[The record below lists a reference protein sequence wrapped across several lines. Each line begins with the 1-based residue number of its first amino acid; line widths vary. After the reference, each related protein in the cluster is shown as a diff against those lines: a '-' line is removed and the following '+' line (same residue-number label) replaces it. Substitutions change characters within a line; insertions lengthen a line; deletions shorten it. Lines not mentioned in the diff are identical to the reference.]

1 MSKILITGVAGFIGY
16 HVAHRLLSDG
26 HDVSG
31 FDNMSDYYDV
41 RLKQARLRA
50 LRGRFGFVTRVGDLA
65 DDALL
70 KSVFA
75 AERPEI
81 VIHLAAQAGVRYSL
95 SNPESYVSSNLVGH
109 ANLLEACRAHP
120 PRHLLYASSSSVY
133 GANREQPFRES
144 DKADRPVSLYAATK
158 RANEG
163 MSYSYCHLYGLA
175 ATALRFFTVY
185 GEWGRPDMAPI
196 LFAKAIMEGKPIDL
210 FNNGDV
216 ARDFTY
222 AADVVEAIVRL
233 IACAPD
239 APEGEA
245 ARHRV
250 VNIAGGR
257 KVMLGDFV
265 DTLEAALGKEAKRRP
280 APMQPG
286 DVKETWADTSLL
298 QSLTGF
304 APQTSLA
311 EGVGRFARWYKD
323 YHAHG

>member
-26 HDVSG
+26 HQVSG

-41 RLKQARLRA
+41 RLKQARLRQ

-65 DDALL
+65 DGALL
-70 KSVFA
+70 TSVFA
-75 AERPEI
+75 EAKPEI

-95 SNPESYVSSNLVGH
+95 SNPESYVTSNLVGH
-109 ANLLEACRAHP
+109 ANILEACRAYP

-144 DKADRPVSLYAATK
+144 DKTDRPVSLYAATK

-163 MSYSYCHLYGLA
+163 MSYSYSHLFGLP
-175 ATALRFFTVY
+175 ATGLRFFTVY
-185 GEWGRPDMAPI
+185 GEWGRPDMSPI
-196 LFAKAIMEGKPIDL
+196 LFAKAILEGRPIEL

-222 AADVVEAIVRL
+222 AGDAVEAIVRL
-233 IACAPD
+233 IDCVPD
-239 APEGEA
+239 ATEGEA

-250 VNIAGGR
+250 VNIASGR

-265 DTLEAALGKEAKRRP
+265 DMLEAGLGKHAKRRL
-280 APMQPG
+280 APMQQG

-298 QSLTGF
+298 KQLTGF
-304 APQTSLA
+304 AAQTSLA
-311 EGVGRFARWYKD
+311 EGVSQFTQWYKD

>member
-41 RLKQARLRA
+41 RLKQARLRE
-50 LRGRFGFVTRVGDLA
+50 LRSRFNFMTRVGDLA
-65 DDALL
+65 DGALL
-70 KSVFA
+70 RSIFVEAK
-75 AERPEI
+75 PEI

-95 SNPESYVSSNLVGH
+95 SNPESYVTSNLVGH
-109 ANLLEACRAHP
+109 ANILEACRAYP

-144 DKADRPVSLYAATK
+144 DKTDRPVSLYAATK

-163 MSYSYCHLYGLA
+163 MSYSYSHLFGLP
-175 ATALRFFTVY
+175 ATGLRFFTVY
-185 GEWGRPDMAPI
+185 GEWGRPDMSPI
-196 LFAKAIMEGKPIDL
+196 LFAKAILEGRPIEL
-210 FNNGDV
+210 FNKGDA

-222 AADVVEAIVRL
+222 AGDAVEAIVRL
-233 IACAPD
+233 TDCVPE

-250 VNIAGGR
+250 VNVASGR

-265 DTLEAALGKEAKRRP
+265 DALEAALGKRAKRRL
-280 APMQPG
+280 APMQQG

-298 QSLTGF
+298 KQLTGF
-304 APQTSLA
+304 AAQTTLA
-311 EGVGRFARWYKD
+311 EGVGRFAQWYKD
-323 YHAHG
+323 YHVHG

>member
-16 HVAHRLLSDG
+16 HVAHRLLGDG

-41 RLKQARLRA
+41 RLKQARLRE
-50 LRGRFGFVTRVGDLA
+50 LKSRYGFTTRVGDLA
-65 DDALL
+65 DGGLL
-70 KSVFA
+70 KSIIA
-75 AERPEI
+75 GEKPEI

-95 SNPESYVSSNLVGH
+95 SNPESYVASNLVGH
-109 ANLLEACRAHP
+109 ANLLEACRSTP

-133 GANREQPFRES
+133 GANRDLPFRES

-163 MSYSYCHLYGLA
+163 MSYSYSHLFGLA
-175 ATALRFFTVY
+175 ATGLRFFTVY

-210 FNNGDV
+210 FNNGNV

-222 AADVVEAIVRL
+222 AGDVVEAVVRL
-233 IACAPD
+233 IDCVPEAG
-239 APEGEA
+239 EGEA

-250 VNIAGGR
+250 VNIASGR
-257 KVMLGDFV
+257 KVVLADFI
-265 DTLEAALGKEAKRRP
+265 AALEEGLGKQADRRN

-298 QSLTGF
+298 KQLTGY